1 MSLLRLIHIIMRAVA
16 CAALLAASAAC
27 TDDTFDDMPD
37 YTVSGK
43 PVTLSVKLQLPEMEA
58 KSRADLPVNDI
69 NRVQTLWV
77 RTYSSVTKKATSDWT
92 KLTPGTVVI
101 EGTHDVTI
109 NINTL
114 SGYNYIVGV
123 ANVDNKAI
131 LKSNPGEE
139 KTLAQLLENADTWD
153 DFLDIAVV
161 SPSTF
166 NSMYAPSVPLPMAG
180 CYVDIDPGDTHP
192 TALSEWQEFN
202 FTPHFIPVKK
212 GVVEFQT
219 GAIHLRRLV
228 SQVTFNFIP
237 GDKNFDLTVN
247 SYTIYN
253 APKYSWVYER
263 GTKDGMTTNFGDAAT
278 ESTTAAYFAGPIQYT
293 AQYISKDDKTG
304 TSTFNYWQGESK
316 HTGNATKYTDRD
328 ACSGN
333 LFTSLTGSAWTPNN
347 MASYVR
353 VQCTIA
359 YKGTIKVDGEGAT
372 DKGGNISVHR
382 VGNADYIIH
391 LGNIGGI
398 ASDFNCYRN
407 TRYTYN
413 VTVNGVND
421 IRVDAYR
428 TDELYPGEEG
438 IVSDMDQI
446 TVELDSH
453 YNTYNVQLT
462 ESELKQPNFGFLLT
476 TYYGGV
482 QRNVDESNYTDY
494 DSKFY
499 DWVELRPTTGRYVLA
514 EYKPKG
520 YRNDNKTFLLADLVK
535 GTHDNAWDNMQ
546 SQWKSESG
554 WYTVFVKENTYE
566 TSGDETTGAA
576 DPTWRN
582 YVNQNPRRCYIRVT
596 RKISPDGNSVYA
608 RSKYGISQ
616 RSIQTYYSS
625 HAEIATAI
633 GMESFNETEGLNMR
647 SSFTK
652 GGTSG
657 SNGRYNMALWLGIAN
672 GGNADWSTFI
682 EQTEPLEVP
691 GVGKDRAQGG
701 PPIPERIITEDGS
714 GNPYP
719 MPRVVYKA
727 NESSYFNDPQK
738 DSKYTIEYL
747 NACMNRNRDNN
758 GNGKID
764 PEELRWYLPA
774 MGKYLRLLLGR
785 ESLTEP
791 LMDFSAVNQLP
802 YVYNQDWSTSDTEG
816 SKIDNIYYT
825 RYMFGTSDV
834 YNGSIRVLW
843 ALEGM
848 STSTLN
854 QVYDWGKCGYPW
866 QVRCIRN
873 LGTDLTTISGE
884 EKVTAAYE
892 VDTKTRT
899 VEMKYYDPRSV
910 RQVAYSGNGNEDN
923 NMPIHSITDP
933 YNMPYK
939 KFEYYRED
947 LTITNSYPNYY
958 WNLYNLQTYINS
970 NPCKQLD
977 TPNKSGWRIPNQKE
991 IAILK
996 NYGSILTQGGVA
1008 WLSCTYSYYNLTN
1021 GIGGEYSNGNNVF
1034 LAMLNERGTQL
1045 SAGNIAAFG
1054 GRVRCVRDVP

>member
-43 PVTLSVKLQLPEMEA
+43 PVTLSVKLQLPEMEV

-328 ACSGN
+328 ACAGN

-372 DKGGNISVHR
+372 DKGGDISVHR

-476 TYYGGV
+476 TYYGGI

-499 DWVELRPTTGRYVLA
+499 DWVELRPTTERYVLA

-546 SQWKSESG
+546 SQWKSKSG

-616 RSIQTYYSS
+616 RSIQTYYSE

-652 GGTSG
+652 SGTSD
-657 SNGRYNMALWLGIAN
+657 SNGRYNVAIWLGINDN
-672 GGNADWSTFI
+672 GTADWSTYI
-682 EQTEPLEVP
+682 VQEEPLEVP
-691 GVGKDRAQGG
+691 GVNGIRAQGG
-701 PPIPERIITEDGS
+701 PDLPDRTIAS
-714 GNPYP
+714 GNPLP
-719 MPRVVYKA
+719 IPRPVSCTVD
-727 NESSYFNDPQK
+727 NTPVFNDPQDTK
-738 DSKYTIEYL
+738 DSKYYVEAV

-764 PEELRWYLPA
+764 ADELRWYVPA
-774 MGKYLRLLLGR
+774 TGKYLRLLLGDK
-785 ESLTEP
+785 SLTQP
-791 LMDFSAVNQLP
+791 LMDFESITKLPTVKKTDNQWG
-802 YVYNQDWSTSDTEG
+802 WSEAQG
-816 SKIDNIYYT
+816 SQVRNDCYT
-825 RYMFGTSDV
+825 RYMYAASNVSGD
-834 YNGSIRVLW
+834 IRVLW
-843 ALEGM
+843 AIEGM
-848 STSTLN
+848 STSG
-854 QVYDWGKCGYPW
+854 WGQAKGWGGGYPW

-873 LGTDLTTISGE
+873 LGTNLTKLDRTDG
-884 EKVTAAYE
+884 VTKAYE
-892 VDTKTRT
+892 FDASART
-899 VEMKYYDPRSV
+899 VEMTYYDPRSV
-910 RQVAYSGNGNEDN
+910 RQTAYSGNGSSTEEGV
-923 NMPIHSITDP
+923 MPIHNIISP
-933 YNMPYK
+933 YNMPFR
-939 KFEYYRED
+939 KFEYAPDDIEISSD
-947 LTITNSYPNYY
+947 DWQLTA
-958 WNLYNLQTYINS
+958 LGAYIES
-970 NPCKQLD
+970 NPCKEKD
-977 TPNKSGWRIPNQKE
+977 TATKSGWRVPNQKE

-996 NYGSILTQGGVA
+996 NEGVHPGNNVL
-1008 WLSCTYSYYNLTN
+1008 WLSCTYSYFNTVTGVGGKYVSAQNLFMGMLSSQGVMLTN
-1021 GIGGEYSNGNNVF
+1021 NN
-1034 LAMLNERGTQL
+1034 LH
-1045 SAGNIAAFG
+1045 SFG
-1054 GRVRCVRDVP
+1054 YKGRVRCVRDVP

>member
-16 CAALLAASAAC
+16 CAALLAASAGC

-139 KTLAQLLENADTWD
+139 KTLAELLENADTWD

-180 CYVDIDPGDTHP
+180 CYVDIDPKGTHP
-192 TALSEWQEFN
+192 TALSQWQEFN

-228 SQVTFNFIP
+228 SQVTFNFFP
-237 GDKNFDLTVN
+237 GDKDFDLTVN

-263 GTKDGMTTNFGDAAT
+263 GTKDGMTANFGDGAT
-278 ESTTAAYFAGPIQYT
+278 ESTTAAYFADPIQYT

-328 ACSGN
+328 ACAGN
-333 LFTSLTGSAWTPNN
+333 LFTSLTGSGWTPNN

-359 YKGTIKVDGEGAT
+359 YKSTIKVDGEGAT

-494 DSKFY
+494 DAKFY

-566 TSGDETTGAA
+566 SSGNETTSAT

-616 RSIQTYYSS
+616 RSIQTYYSE

-652 GGTSG
+652 GGTSDV
-657 SNGRYNMALWLGIAN
+657 NGRYNMALWLGITD
-672 GGNADWSTFI
+672 GKTPDWSTYI
-682 EQTEPLEVP
+682 VQGEPLEVP
-691 GVGKDRAQGG
+691 AVNDSRAQGG
-701 PPIPERIITEDGS
+701 APLPDRTIAS
-714 GNPYP
+714 GNPVP
-719 MPRVVYKA
+719 MPRPV
-727 NESSYFNDPQK
+727 SYTKDNTPTYNDPQNTT
-738 DSKYTIEYL
+738 DAKYYVEAI
-747 NACMNRNRDNN
+747 NACMNRNRDND
-758 GNGKID
+758 GDGKID
-764 PEELRWYLPA
+764 TDELRWYVPA
-774 MGKYLRLLLGR
+774 TGKYLRLMLGD

-791 LMDFSAVNQLP
+791 LINFKSITKLP
-802 YVYNQDWSTSDTEG
+802 RKNGNSWSDTKGEI
-816 SKIDNIYYT
+816 KNDYYT
-825 RYMFGTSDV
+825 RYMFGASNIWD
-834 YNGSIRVLW
+834 GSIYVLW
-843 ALEGM
+843 TIEGL
-848 STSTLN
+848 STSSWE
-854 QVYDWGKCGYPW
+854 QAKKWGGGYPW

-873 LGTDLTTISGE
+873 LGTDLTKIESNDGVTKAYKFDGNARTI
-884 EKVTAAYE
+884 
-892 VDTKTRT
+892 
-899 VEMKYYDPRSV
+899 EMTYYDPRSV
-910 RQVAYSGNGNEDN
+910 RQTACFSNGPASEEGV
-923 NMPIHSITDP
+923 MPIHNITSP

-939 KFEYYRED
+939 KFEYAPDDIEIPD
-947 LTITNSYPNYY
+947 ASWQLTALNK
-958 WNLYNLQTYINS
+958 YIES
-970 NPCKQLD
+970 NPCKIKD
-977 TPNKSGWRIPNQKE
+977 TATKSGWRVPNQKE

-996 NYGSILTQGGVA
+996 NEGLHPGNSVL
-1008 WLSCTYSYYNLTN
+1008 WLSCTYSYFNTVTGVGDGYVNGENMFFGMFDSKGMMLTEPNLHWY
-1021 GIGGEYSNGNNVF
+1021 GYK
-1034 LAMLNERGTQL
+1034 
-1045 SAGNIAAFG
+1045 

>member
-37 YTVSGK
+37 YTVSGR

-566 TSGDETTGAA
+566 SSGNETTGAT

-616 RSIQTYYSS
+616 RSIQTYYSE

-652 GGTSG
+652 SGTSDV
-657 SNGRYNMALWLGIAN
+657 NGRYNMALWLGITD
-672 GGNADWSTFI
+672 GKTPDWSTFI
-682 EQTEPLEVP
+682 VQEEPLEVP
-691 GVGKDRAQGG
+691 AVNEDRAQGG
-701 PPIPERIITEDGS
+701 APLPDRTITS
-714 GNPYP
+714 GNPAP
-719 MPRVVYKA
+719 MPRPV
-727 NESSYFNDPQK
+727 SYTKDNTPTYNDPQNTT
-738 DSKYTIEYL
+738 DAKYYVEAI

-764 PEELRWYLPA
+764 ADELRWYVPA
-774 MGKYLRLLLGR
+774 TGKYLRLMLGD

-791 LMDFSAVNQLP
+791 LINFKSITKLP
-802 YVYNQDWSTSDTEG
+802 RKNGNSWSDSEG
-816 SKIDNIYYT
+816 EIKNDYYT
-825 RYMFGTSDV
+825 RYMFGASNIWD
-834 YNGSIRVLW
+834 GSIYVLW
-843 ALEGM
+843 TIEGL
-848 STSTLN
+848 STSSWE
-854 QVYDWGKCGYPW
+854 QAKKWGGGYPW

-873 LGTDLTTISGE
+873 LGTDLTKIESNDGVTKAYKFDGNARTI
-884 EKVTAAYE
+884 
-892 VDTKTRT
+892 
-899 VEMKYYDPRSV
+899 EMTYYDPRSV
-910 RQVAYSGNGNEDN
+910 RQTACVSNGPASEEGV
-923 NMPIHSITDP
+923 MPIHNITSP

-939 KFEYYRED
+939 KFEYAPDDIEIPD
-947 LTITNSYPNYY
+947 ASWQLTALNK
-958 WNLYNLQTYINS
+958 YIES
-970 NPCKQLD
+970 NPCKIKD
-977 TPNKSGWRIPNQKE
+977 TATKSGWRVPNQKE

-996 NYGSILTQGGVA
+996 NEGLHPGNSVL
-1008 WLSCTYSYYNLTN
+1008 WLSCTYSYFNTVTGVGDGYVNGENMFFGMFDSKGMMLTEPNLHWY
-1021 GIGGEYSNGNNVF
+1021 GYK
-1034 LAMLNERGTQL
+1034 
-1045 SAGNIAAFG
+1045 

>member
-16 CAALLAASAAC
+16 CAALLAASAGC

-237 GDKNFDLTVN
+237 GDKDFDLTVN

-278 ESTTAAYFAGPIQYT
+278 ESTTAAYFASPIQYT

-316 HTGNATKYTDRD
+316 HTGSATKYTDRD
-328 ACSGN
+328 ACAGN

-372 DKGGNISVHR
+372 DKGGDISVHR

-413 VTVNGVND
+413 VTVKGVDD

-482 QRNVDESNYTDY
+482 QRNVDESNYTEY

-499 DWVELRPTTGRYVLA
+499 DWVELRPTTERYVLA

-546 SQWKSESG
+546 SQWKSTSG

-566 TSGDETTGAA
+566 TSGDETTGAT

-616 RSIQTYYSS
+616 RSIQTYYSE

-652 GGTSG
+652 GGTSD

-691 GVGKDRAQGG
+691 GVNGIRAQGG
-701 PPIPERIITEDGS
+701 PDLPDRTIAS
-714 GNPYP
+714 GNPLP
-719 MPRVVYKA
+719 IPRPVSCTVD
-727 NESSYFNDPQK
+727 NTPVFNDPQDTK
-738 DSKYTIEYL
+738 DSKYYVEAV

-764 PEELRWYLPA
+764 ADELRWYVPA
-774 MGKYLRLLLGR
+774 TGKYLRLLLGDK
-785 ESLTEP
+785 SLTQP
-791 LMDFSAVNQLP
+791 LMDFESITKLP
-802 YVYNQDWSTSDTEG
+802 TAKKTNDVWDWSTETGCQIKNDC
-816 SKIDNIYYT
+816 YT
-825 RYMFGTSDV
+825 RYMYAASNVSGD
-834 YNGSIRVLW
+834 IRVLW
-843 ALEGM
+843 AIEGM
-848 STSTLN
+848 STSGWSG
-854 QVYDWGKCGYPW
+854 VKSWGGGYPW

-873 LGTDLTTISGE
+873 LGTDLTKIESADD
-884 EKVTAAYE
+884 VTRAYKF
-892 VDTKTRT
+892 DGNART
-899 VEMKYYDPRSV
+899 VEMTYYDPRSV
-910 RQVAYSGNGNEDN
+910 RQTAYFGNGPSTEEGV
-923 NMPIHSITDP
+923 MPIHNIISP

-939 KFEYYRED
+939 KFEYESGDIEVPATSWTISD
-947 LTITNSYPNYY
+947 L
-958 WNLYNLQTYINS
+958 QKYIDS
-970 NPCKQLD
+970 NPCKAKD
-977 TPNKSGWRIPNQKE
+977 NAAKSGWRVPNQKE
-991 IAILK
+991 LAILK
-996 NYGSILTQGGVA
+996 NEGGVSGGGP
-1008 WLSCTYSYYNLTN
+1008 WLSCTYTYFNNATGVGGGYENERNLFLAFLGSQGIQLTNENLT
-1021 GIGGEYSNGNNVF
+1021 IHYK
-1034 LAMLNERGTQL
+1034 RGW
-1045 SAGNIAAFG
+1045 
-1054 GRVRCVRDVP
+1054 VRCVRDVP

>member
-1 MSLLRLIHIIMRAVA
+1 MSLLRLIHIIMRTVA
-16 CAALLAASAAC
+16 CATLLAASAAC

-333 LFTSLTGSAWTPNN
+333 LFTSLTGSVWTPNN

-566 TSGDETTGAA
+566 SSGNETTGAT

-616 RSIQTYYSS
+616 RSIQTYYSE

-652 GGTSG
+652 GGTSDV
-657 SNGRYNMALWLGIAN
+657 NGRYNMALWLGITD
-672 GGNADWSTFI
+672 GKTPDWSTFI
-682 EQTEPLEVP
+682 VQEEPLEVP
-691 GVGKDRAQGG
+691 GVNGIRAQGG
-701 PPIPERIITEDGS
+701 PDLPDRTIAS
-714 GNPYP
+714 GNPLP
-719 MPRVVYKA
+719 MPRPV
-727 NESSYFNDPQK
+727 SYTKDNTPTYNDPQNTT
-738 DSKYTIEYL
+738 DAKYYVEAI
-747 NACMNRNRDNN
+747 NACMNRNRDND
-758 GNGKID
+758 GDGKID
-764 PEELRWYLPA
+764 TDELRWYVPA
-774 MGKYLRLLLGR
+774 TGKYLRLMLGD

-791 LMDFSAVNQLP
+791 LINFKSITKLP
-802 YVYNQDWSTSDTEG
+802 RKNGNSWSDSEG
-816 SKIDNIYYT
+816 EIKNDYYT
-825 RYMFGTSDV
+825 RYMFGASNIWD
-834 YNGSIRVLW
+834 GSIYVLW
-843 ALEGM
+843 TIEGL
-848 STSTLN
+848 STSSWE
-854 QVYDWGKCGYPW
+854 QAKKWGGGYPW

-873 LGTDLTTISGE
+873 LGTDLTKIESNDGVTKAYKFDGNARTI
-884 EKVTAAYE
+884 
-892 VDTKTRT
+892 
-899 VEMKYYDPRSV
+899 EMTYYDPRSV
-910 RQVAYSGNGNEDN
+910 RQTACFSNGPASEEGV
-923 NMPIHSITDP
+923 MPIHNITSP

-939 KFEYYRED
+939 KFEYTPDDIEIPD
-947 LTITNSYPNYY
+947 ASWQLTELNK
-958 WNLYNLQTYINS
+958 YIES
-970 NPCKQLD
+970 NPCKIKD
-977 TPNKSGWRIPNQKE
+977 TATKSGWRVPNQKE

-996 NYGSILTQGGVA
+996 NEGLHPGNSVL
-1008 WLSCTYSYYNLTN
+1008 WLSCTYSYFNTVTGVGDGYVNGENMFFGMFDSKGMMLTEPNLHWY
-1021 GIGGEYSNGNNVF
+1021 GYK
-1034 LAMLNERGTQL
+1034 
-1045 SAGNIAAFG
+1045 

>member
-1 MSLLRLIHIIMRAVA
+1 M
-16 CAALLAASAAC
+16 
-27 TDDTFDDMPD
+27 
-37 YTVSGK
+37 
-43 PVTLSVKLQLPEMEA
+43 
-58 KSRADLPVNDI
+58 
-69 NRVQTLWV
+69 
-77 RTYSSVTKKATSDWT
+77 
-92 KLTPGTVVI
+92 
-101 EGTHDVTI
+101 TI

-180 CYVDIDPGDTHP
+180 CYVDINPKGTHP

-237 GDKNFDLTVN
+237 GDKDFDLTVN

-278 ESTTAAYFAGPIQYT
+278 ESTTSTYFADPIQYT

-328 ACSGN
+328 ACAGN

-413 VTVNGVND
+413 VTVKGVDD

-616 RSIQTYYSS
+616 RSIQTYYSE

-652 GGTSG
+652 GGTSDV
-657 SNGRYNMALWLGIAN
+657 NGRYNMALWLGITD
-672 GGNADWSTFI
+672 GKTPDWSTFI
-682 EQTEPLEVP
+682 VQEEPLEVP
-691 GVGKDRAQGG
+691 AVNEDRAQGG
-701 PPIPERIITEDGS
+701 APLPDRTITS
-714 GNPYP
+714 GNPAP
-719 MPRVVYKA
+719 MPRPV
-727 NESSYFNDPQK
+727 SYTKDNTPTYNDPQNTT
-738 DSKYTIEYL
+738 DAKYYVEAI
-747 NACMNRNRDNN
+747 NACMNRNRDND
-758 GNGKID
+758 GDGKID
-764 PEELRWYLPA
+764 TDELRWYVPA
-774 MGKYLRLLLGR
+774 TGKYLRLMLGD

-791 LMDFSAVNQLP
+791 LINFKSITKLP
-802 YVYNQDWSTSDTEG
+802 RKNGNSWSDTKGEI
-816 SKIDNIYYT
+816 KNDYYT
-825 RYMFGTSDV
+825 RYMFGASNIWD
-834 YNGSIRVLW
+834 GSIYVLW
-843 ALEGM
+843 TIEGL
-848 STSTLN
+848 STSSWE
-854 QVYDWGKCGYPW
+854 QAKKWGGGYPW

-873 LGTDLTTISGE
+873 LGTDLTKIESNDGVTKAYKFDGNARTI
-884 EKVTAAYE
+884 
-892 VDTKTRT
+892 
-899 VEMKYYDPRSV
+899 EMTYYDPRSV
-910 RQVAYSGNGNEDN
+910 RQTACFSNGPASEEGV
-923 NMPIHSITDP
+923 MPIHNITSP

-939 KFEYYRED
+939 KFEYAPDDIEIPD
-947 LTITNSYPNYY
+947 ASWQLTALNK
-958 WNLYNLQTYINS
+958 YIES
-970 NPCKQLD
+970 NPCKIKD
-977 TPNKSGWRIPNQKE
+977 TAAKSGWRVPNQKE

-996 NYGSILTQGGVA
+996 NEGLHPGNSVL
-1008 WLSCTYSYYNLTN
+1008 WLSCTYSYFNTVTGVGDGYVNGENMFFGMFDSKGMMLTEPNLHWY
-1021 GIGGEYSNGNNVF
+1021 GYK
-1034 LAMLNERGTQL
+1034 
-1045 SAGNIAAFG
+1045 

>member
-1 MSLLRLIHIIMRAVA
+1 MSLLRLIHIIMRTVA
-16 CAALLAASAAC
+16 CATLLAASAAC

-101 EGTHDVTI
+101 EDTHDVTI

-131 LKSNPGEE
+131 LKSNPDEE

-166 NSMYAPSVPLPMAG
+166 NTMYAPSVPLPMAG
-180 CYVDIDPGDTHP
+180 CYVDINPKGTHP

-316 HTGNATKYTDRD
+316 HTGSATKYTDRD

-359 YKGTIKVDGEGAT
+359 YKGTIKVDSEGAT

-566 TSGDETTGAA
+566 SSGNETTGAT

-616 RSIQTYYSS
+616 RSIQTYYSE

-652 GGTSG
+652 SGTSDV
-657 SNGRYNMALWLGIAN
+657 NGRYNMALWLGITD
-672 GGNADWSTFI
+672 GKTPDWSTFI
-682 EQTEPLEVP
+682 VQEEPLEVP
-691 GVGKDRAQGG
+691 AVNEDRAQGG
-701 PPIPERIITEDGS
+701 APLPDRTITS
-714 GNPYP
+714 GNPAP
-719 MPRVVYKA
+719 MPRPV
-727 NESSYFNDPQK
+727 SYTKDNTPTYNDPQNTT
-738 DSKYTIEYL
+738 DAKYYVEAI

-764 PEELRWYLPA
+764 ADELRWYVPA
-774 MGKYLRLLLGR
+774 TGKYLRLMLGD

-791 LMDFSAVNQLP
+791 LINFKSITKLP
-802 YVYNQDWSTSDTEG
+802 RKNGNSWSDSEG
-816 SKIDNIYYT
+816 EIKNDYYT
-825 RYMFGTSDV
+825 RYMFGASNIWD
-834 YNGSIRVLW
+834 GSIYVLW
-843 ALEGM
+843 TIEGL
-848 STSTLN
+848 STSSWE
-854 QVYDWGKCGYPW
+854 QAKKWGGGYPW

-873 LGTDLTTISGE
+873 LGTDLTKIESNDGVTKAYKFDGNARTI
-884 EKVTAAYE
+884 
-892 VDTKTRT
+892 
-899 VEMKYYDPRSV
+899 EMTYYDPRSV
-910 RQVAYSGNGNEDN
+910 RQTACFSNGPASEEGV
-923 NMPIHSITDP
+923 MPIHNITSP

-939 KFEYYRED
+939 KFEYAPDDIEIPD
-947 LTITNSYPNYY
+947 ASWQLTALNK
-958 WNLYNLQTYINS
+958 YIES
-970 NPCKQLD
+970 NPCKIKD
-977 TPNKSGWRIPNQKE
+977 TATKSGWRVPNQKE

-996 NYGSILTQGGVA
+996 NEGLHPGNSVL
-1008 WLSCTYSYYNLTN
+1008 WLSCTYSYFNTVTGVGDGYVNGENMFFGMFDSKGMMLTEPNLHWY
-1021 GIGGEYSNGNNVF
+1021 GYK
-1034 LAMLNERGTQL
+1034 
-1045 SAGNIAAFG
+1045 